1 MRIGGIVFG
10 LIVVLIGASLL
21 LDNLDISGDYPAR
34 DYWPVILIALG
45 FFGWIGKGLRP
56 ELGSMVLMALG
67 GILLTQNLV
76 DDKSFGDLWPALAI
90 AVGIS
95 IIFGGTGRKNK
106 KKKFAMKFQKGR
118 NWGDHGPRGGSNRGN
133 SSHDANEFLSGSERV
148 VDGEYTG
155 SLARVRLA
163 GGSIDLTNATISED
177 GAVLELDVTLGG
189 YKIRVPNDWKL
200 DLQADVNMGEISD
213 NRPDPESPREGSTLT
228 IGGRIFMGGIEIS
241 N

>member
-1 MRIGGIVFG
+1 MRIGGMVFG
-10 LIVVLIGASLL
+10 AIVVLIGASLL
-21 LDNLDISGDYPAR
+21 LDNLDVTGDYPVG

-118 NWGDHGPRGGSNRGN
+118 NGGDHGPRGGHNRDK
-133 SSHDANEFLSGSERV
+133 SSHDANEFFSGSERV

-163 GGSIDLTNATISED
+163 GGSIDLTNATINEN
-177 GAVLELDVTLGG
+177 GAILELDVTLGG

-228 IGGRIFMGGIEIS
+228 IGGRIFMGGVEIS